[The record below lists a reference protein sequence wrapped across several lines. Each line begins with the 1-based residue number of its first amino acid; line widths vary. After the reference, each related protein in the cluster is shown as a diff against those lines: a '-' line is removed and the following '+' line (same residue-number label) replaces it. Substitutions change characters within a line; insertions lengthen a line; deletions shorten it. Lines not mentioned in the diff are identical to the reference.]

1 MSRILA
7 LNGAESQAWTPVQ
20 VKTFL
25 SIVPADVTGLS
36 TLLAAKADLSTGLLV
51 TTQLPG
57 FTGDVT
63 STAGTNVLTLGT
75 VQLSKLPTQPLGTLL
90 GNLQGVPGPVQSWT
104 TAQVKASLAISTTD
118 ITGLAQVALTG
129 SYADLTGKPAL
140 VAIATSGSASDLLFG
155 QLPVGRLP
163 GFSGDVTSSAG
174 SSTLTLANASASVGT
189 FTNAT
194 ITVDVK
200 GRITLASSGVA
211 VSVTSVFGRTGT
223 ITAQP
228 NDYTVAQVTGAAGY
242 AVINTFVPGQ
252 TISASTTLAP
262 HLYLVPGSVPASPQ
276 NGYVWMT
283 AAGLFVQVAGSTV
296 GPLGTGGGGGGA
308 VSSVFGRTGAVVAQ
322 SGDYSAGQISGLG
335 YFATGTAASNLTGP
349 LPAISGALLTG
360 LTSGQISGLTA
371 WATATYPAG
380 NGLLRSTTGTLSW
393 DATTYLTGNQ
403 TITLSGDITGSGT
416 TAITTVLASVIT
428 AGSAGS
434 ASVVPVLTYDAKGRL
449 TAVSTATILIPS
461 SQVTGL
467 SYFATGTAASNLTGP
482 LPAISGAALT
492 GLTSGQISG
501 LTAWATATYPAG
513 NGLLRST
520 TGVLSWDTS
529 VYLTGNQTIT
539 LSGDI
544 TGSGTTAITT
554 VLATVNGNVG
564 TFTNATVTVDAKGRI
579 TAVSNGSAGAV
590 SSVFGRTGAVVA
602 QSGDYS
608 AAQVT
613 NAAAVN
619 AINTFTANQFVS
631 ATLQA
636 NRFILGA
643 DLSLIPVSG
652 NQSAVTAWWGIQLVG
667 NRQLT
672 VDYSPTAIGGAGDF
686 SVIIPNQQAGAIGL
700 VVQGQAGQ
708 TGALQVWRDS
718 TLAVL
723 SSVTASG
730 VFTGP
735 GSGLTGLNASNLAS
749 GTVPAGRLPAYTGD
763 VTSGAGTTTNT
774 LATVNAS
781 PGTFTNATITVDAK
795 GRVTSAST
803 GSGGGGVTS
812 VFGRTGA
819 VVAVKWD
826 YLTSQ
831 ALPLTTGITYDTQGR
846 VSTVTTAQGT
856 KTFTY
861 TGNQLTYIA
870 GTGDYK
876 NKTLAYDGSGK
887 LLSVTVS

>member
-163 GFSGDVTSSAG
+163 GFSGDVTS
-174 SSTLTLANASASVGT
+174 
-189 FTNAT
+189 
-194 ITVDVK
+194 
-200 GRITLASSGVA
+200 
-211 VSVTSVFGRTGT
+211 
-223 ITAQP
+223 
-228 NDYTVAQVTGAAGY
+228 
-242 AVINTFVPGQ
+242 
-252 TISASTTLAP
+252 
-262 HLYLVPGSVPASPQ
+262 
-276 NGYVWMT
+276 
-283 AAGLFVQVAGSTV
+283 
-296 GPLGTGGGGGGA
+296 
-308 VSSVFGRTGAVVAQ
+308 
-322 SGDYSAGQISGLG
+322 
-335 YFATGTAASNLTGP
+335 
-349 LPAISGALLTG
+349 
-360 LTSGQISGLTA
+360 
-371 WATATYPAG
+371 
-380 NGLLRSTTGTLSW
+380 
-393 DATTYLTGNQ
+393 
-403 TITLSGDITGSGT
+403 
-416 TAITTVLASVIT
+416 
-428 AGSAGS
+428 
-434 ASVVPVLTYDAKGRL
+434 
-449 TAVSTATILIPS
+449 
-461 SQVTGL
+461 
-467 SYFATGTAASNLTGP
+467 
-482 LPAISGAALT
+482 
-492 GLTSGQISG
+492 
-501 LTAWATATYPAG
+501 
-513 NGLLRST
+513 
-520 TGVLSWDTS
+520 
-529 VYLTGNQTIT
+529 
-539 LSGDI
+539 
-544 TGSGTTAITT
+544 
-554 VLATVNGNVG
+554 
-564 TFTNATVTVDAKGRI
+564 
-579 TAVSNGSAGAV
+579 
-590 SSVFGRTGAVVA
+590 
-602 QSGDYS
+602 
-608 AAQVT
+608 
-613 NAAAVN
+613 
-619 AINTFTANQFVS
+619 
-631 ATLQA
+631 
-636 NRFILGA
+636 
-643 DLSLIPVSG
+643 
-652 NQSAVTAWWGIQLVG
+652 
-667 NRQLT
+667 
-672 VDYSPTAIGGAGDF
+672 
-686 SVIIPNQQAGAIGL
+686 
-700 VVQGQAGQ
+700 
-708 TGALQVWRDS
+708 
-718 TLAVL
+718 
-723 SSVTASG
+723 
-730 VFTGP
+730 
-735 GSGLTGLNASNLAS
+735 
-749 GTVPAGRLPAYTGD
+749 
-763 VTSGAGTTTNT
+763 GAGTTTNT

-803 GSGGGGVTS
+803 GLGGGGVTS

-831 ALPLTTGITYDTQGR
+831 ALPLTTGLTYDGQGR